1 MNTSSLH
8 TLVNFRASKPLLESF
23 DRVCLLSGKTRT
35 QVFSE
40 MMRQRVLHV
49 GSKLPEKLE
58 TQRSIDERLKIAVE
72 GRSSVP
78 PADTPRTWSVGTGGR
93 VKPFSSF
100 DQVGS

>member
-1 MNTSSLH
+1 MNNSSLH
-8 TLVNFRASKPLLESF
+8 TLVNFRAQKPLLESF
-23 DRVCLLSGKTRT
+23 DRVCLLAGKTRT
-35 QVFSE
+35 QVLSE

-49 GSKLPEKLE
+49 GSKLPAKLE
-58 TQRSIDERLKIAVE
+58 TQRSIDERLKVAVE
-72 GRSSVP
+72 GRALVA

>member
-1 MNTSSLH
+1 MITSSLH

-35 QVFSE
+35 QVLSE

-49 GSKLPEKLE
+49 GSKLPAKLE

-78 PADTPRTWSVGTGGR
+78 PADTPRTWSVGVGAR

-100 DQVGS
+100 DQGGS